1 MIVNCLQLSNK
12 IPLFWFGLLCFL
24 IPLLS
29 SLNYG
34 LFKESSHMN
43 YSSEYWKQ
51 NLLYDVFFF
60 FTTYSNHN
68 HCIDSYRNI
77 LCFICHAAQVCGTGL
92 DSAE

>member
-1 MIVNCLQLSNK
+1 
-12 IPLFWFGLLCFL
+12 
-24 IPLLS
+24 
-29 SLNYG
+29 
-34 LFKESSHMN
+34 MN

-60 FTTYSNHN
+60 FTTYSDHN